1 MLERAHPRGMAAG
14 HRKGDVELS
23 VLCGEDDWAV
33 AAELR

>member
-1 MLERAHPRGMAAG
+1 MLERAHPRGIEAV
-14 HRKGDVELS
+14 HRKCDVELS